1 MATWLERLK
10 ETWGRIRGERP
21 SKPIFADLRS
31 MALTV
36 DLASL
41 QTPPGEPWGGAGVA
55 MMEIGMDRAV
65 ASIVAIA
72 DGTVSMYTSTGG
84 GVIGAG
90 EHAAVRAEA
99 KRFRTV
105 VADSRNLLARSS
117 DFPLP
122 GPGEVRFQARI
133 GDEGFSGAAPE
144 SVLRGGRHPLS
155 TVYAAG
161 QDLLTEIRLA
171 SESVGSG

>member
-1 MATWLERLK
+1 MATWLERFK
-10 ETWGRIRGERP
+10 ETWGRIRGQRP
-21 SKPIFADLRS
+21 SKPIFTDLRS

-36 DLASL
+36 DLGSL
-41 QTPPGEPWGGAGVA
+41 QTPAGDSWGGAGVA
-55 MMEIGMDRAV
+55 MMEIGMDGAV
-65 ASIVAIA
+65 ASIVALA

-99 KRFRTV
+99 TRFRTV
-105 VADSRNLLARSS
+105 VADSRNLLTRS
-117 DFPLP
+117 DAFPLP
-122 GPGEVRFQARI
+122 ALGEVRFQARI
-133 GDEGFSGAAPE
+133 GDDGFSGAAPE
-144 SVLRGGRHPLS
+144 SALRGGRHPLS

-171 SESVGSG
+171 SETAGA

>member
-1 MATWLERLK
+1 MTTWLDRFK
-10 ETWGRIRGERP
+10 ESWGRIRGQRP
-21 SKPIFADLRS
+21 PKPIFGDLRS

-36 DLASL
+36 DLATL
-41 QTPPGEPWGGAGVA
+41 QTPAEEPWGGAGVA

-65 ASIVAIA
+65 ASIVAVA

-105 VADSRNLLARSS
+105 VADSRSLFTHGT

-122 GPGEVRFQARI
+122 VPGEVRFQARI
-133 GDEGFSGAAPE
+133 GEDGFTAAAPE
-144 SVLRGGRHPLS
+144 SALRGGRHPLS

-171 SESVGSG
+171 SEPGGH

>member
-1 MATWLERLK
+1 MATWLERFK
-10 ETWGRIRGERP
+10 ETWGRIRGQRP

-36 DLASL
+36 DLATLHTSAE
-41 QTPPGEPWGGAGVA
+41 EPWTGAGVA

-99 KRFRTV
+99 TRFRAV
-105 VADSRNLLARSS
+105 IADARGLLTRST

-122 GPGEVRFQARI
+122 EPGEVRFQARI
-133 GDEGFSGAAPE
+133 GDDGFSGAAPE
-144 SVLRGGRHPLS
+144 SALRGGRHPLS

-161 QDLLTEIRLA
+161 EDLLTEIRLA
-171 SESVGSG
+171 SEAVG